1 MMEEIK
7 QLREKIRELSDVLD
21 FMQKYQ
27 VKFNL
32 NSYESLYA
40 QLRNWK
46 LELIE
51 LEFEQSKMI
60 RKQIISN

>member
-1 MMEEIK
+1 MEEIK